1 MTNTTTSP
9 STTTATSTTS
19 TSTTSTTSTMAPCP
33 VSWFEIH
40 TADPARAKQ
49 FYGDVFGWTYD
60 ESMPEYPMIGLGNG
74 APIGG
79 GVVDNGGQ
87 YPSHALFVVEVPDVA
102 ASLASVVDH
111 GGSIIADVQTSPMGL
126 TYGYAANPDGSVFG
140 VWCPAG

>member
-1 MTNTTTSP
+1 MTNTTTTSNP
-9 STTTATSTTS
+9 STPTPSTVTAAV
-19 TSTTSTTSTMAPCP
+19 APCP

-49 FYGDVFGWTYD
+49 FYADVFGWTYD
-60 ESMPEYPMIGLGNG
+60 ESMPEYPMIGLGDD

-87 YPSHALFVVEVPDVA
+87 YPSHALFMVQVPDVA

-111 GGSIIADVQTSPMGL
+111 GGSIIADAKSTPYGL
-126 TYGYAANPDGSVFG
+126 SFGYAANPDGSVFG
-140 VWCPAG
+140 VWCPPAE

>member
-1 MTNTTTSP
+1 MTNTTTSSNP
-9 STTTATSTTS
+9 PTTTTVTS
-19 TSTTSTTSTMAPCP
+19 CP

-49 FYGDVFGWTYD
+49 FYADVFGWTYD
-60 ESMPEYPMIGLGNG
+60 ESMPEYPMIGLGDG

-87 YPSHALFVVEVPDVA
+87 YPSHALFMVQVPDVA

-111 GGSIIADVQTSPMGL
+111 GGSIIAEAKSTPVGL
-126 TYGYAANPDGSVFG
+126 TFGYAANPDGSVFG
-140 VWCPAG
+140 LWCPPSL

>member
-9 STTTATSTTS
+9 SDTTTSSSSPAV
-19 TSTTSTTSTMAPCP
+19 APCP

-49 FYGDVFGWTYD
+49 FYADVFGWTYD
-60 ESMPEYPMIGLGNG
+60 ESMPQYPMIGLGEG

-87 YPSHALFVVEVPDVA
+87 YPSHALFVIEVPDVA
-102 ASLASVVDH
+102 ASLASVVAH
-111 GGSIIADVQTSPMGL
+111 GGSIIADAVTSPMGL

-140 VWCPAG
+140 VWCPPAG